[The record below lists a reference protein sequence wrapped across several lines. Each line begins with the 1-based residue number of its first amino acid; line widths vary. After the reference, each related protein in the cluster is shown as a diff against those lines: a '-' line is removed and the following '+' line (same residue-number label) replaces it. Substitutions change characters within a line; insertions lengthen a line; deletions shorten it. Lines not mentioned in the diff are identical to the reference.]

1 MSEARKL
8 ERAYSSPEIV
18 HQRYR
23 ALLAL
28 NMRPGEWFLDAGCGP
43 GLLSEAVARQVG
55 SEGRVLAVDRSDEML
70 KLAAERCR
78 ELSWVELR
86 KGKIQRFDEGD
97 GLFDAVAC
105 TQVLLY
111 VEDVAG
117 ALAEM
122 HRVLKPGG
130 RLVIVETDWRSC
142 VLNSSDFVLTEAM
155 IKAWDDAVASPN
167 LPVKLAPLLRSQG
180 FDAVSVEAIPV
191 LNTSLLEDG
200 YSIDI
205 IGWFAR
211 KAVEQGVASEAQAQ
225 DWLQDLQE
233 KSRRG
238 EYFFCVNRFLFS
250 AVK

>member
-1 MSEARKL
+1 
-8 ERAYSSPEIV
+8 
-18 HQRYR
+18 
-23 ALLAL
+23 
-28 NMRPGEWFLDAGCGP
+28 
-43 GLLSEAVARQVG
+43 
-55 SEGRVLAVDRSDEML
+55 
-70 KLAAERCR
+70 
-78 ELSWVELR
+78 VELR
-86 KGKIQRFDEGD
+86 KGLIRHFDEAD
-97 GLFDAVAC
+97 GLFDALAC
-105 TQVLLY
+105 SQVLLY

-117 ALAEM
+117 VLAEM

-142 VLNSSDFVLTEAM
+142 VLNSSDFALSEAM
-155 IKAWDDAVASPN
+155 IKAWDDAVVSPN
-167 LPVKLAPLLRSQG
+167 LPVKLMPLLRSLG
-180 FDAVSVEAIPV
+180 FNAVSVEPIPV

-200 YSIDI
+200 YSSDI

-211 KAVEQGVASEAQAQ
+211 KAVEQGAASESQAH